1 MIYNLLHR
9 AYYLSVF
16 RKQNIKS
23 IYVFL
28 SLKDVSWGGVRGP
41 AWVSVHSQ
49 HRGGIRLYYWL
60 NEPFTTACNWEGG
73 QWGEGGT
80 QRLKKFFFTNFNETI
95 TRVCLRWPLFQCL
108 LVHLDVNHWPDWP
121 HLTTG
126 PSVTS
131 PEHFRKLE
139 THTSH
144 LNSAREFNT
153 HILNMI
159 LWQKEE
165 KVRKGRQNS
174 SVREGT
180 KKASNLNWIM
190 CDKGGQGHS
199 DIYWMDCFFTF
210 TLHVVQLSSLIYV
223 VSRGVWL
230 AFISE

>member
-9 AYYLSVF
+9 AYYLSGF

-23 IYVFL
+23 TYVFF
-28 SLKDVSWGGVRGP
+28 SLRDVSWGGVRGP
-41 AWVSVHSQ
+41 AWISVHSQ
-49 HRGGIRLYYWL
+49 RRGGIRHILLAQWAL
-60 NEPFTTACNWEGG
+60 PFTTACNWEGG
-73 QWGEGGT
+73 QRGEGGT
-80 QRLKKFFFTNFNETI
+80 QRLKKIFLQTLMKPLH
-95 TRVCLRWPLFQCL
+95 VCIRWPLFRCL

-126 PSVTS
+126 PSVTLL
-131 PEHFRKLE
+131 EHFRKLE

-174 SVREGT
+174 SVWEGT
-180 KKASNLNWIM
+180 KKAFNLNWIM
-190 CDKGGQGHS
+190 CDEGGQGHS
-199 DIYWMDCFFTF
+199 DIYWM
-210 TLHVVQLSSLIYV
+210 
-223 VSRGVWL
+223 
-230 AFISE
+230 E